1 MIILINLINYG
12 IVAVIIFIVINK
24 YFIEI
29 NEIYIGFIQLFYVFY

>member
-29 NEIYIGFIQLFYVFY
+29 NEIYIGFI